1 MKNVGFELKK
11 YFDDQGV
18 TQADIANR
26 LGVSKAYVN
35 ALFNG
40 RNSFGKKQAEKMGN
54 LFGLSS
60 SWLLTGEGRMLADN
74 TNNSTNSTEDA
85 ARLDAIYYI
94 PLLPIAAQ
102 GGTFNDFVVSVKD
115 SDCEK
120 VISPI
125 KGAEFAMPVSGD
137 SMAPEYPS
145 GAQILIKR
153 INESA
158 FIDWGRV
165 YVLDTCNGV
174 VIKRVFPTDD
184 PNVLECRSINPEY
197 PPFKVATEDIYG
209 IYRVLMCMSLK

>member
-60 SWLLTGEGRMLADN
+60 SWLLTGKGRMLADN

-120 VISPI
+120 VSP
-125 KGAEFAMPVSGD
+125 
-137 SMAPEYPS
+137 
-145 GAQILIKR
+145 Q
-153 INESA
+153 
-158 FIDWGRV
+158 
-165 YVLDTCNGV
+165 
-174 VIKRVFPTDD
+174 
-184 PNVLECRSINPEY
+184 
-197 PPFKVATEDIYG
+197 
-209 IYRVLMCMSLK
+209 